1 MELTVKTFDSEL
13 VIDEVTRLELDQIL
27 HDHGYFLNK
36 RCGGEGTC
44 GGCKVVL
51 EEGEVTVA
59 GKPISTSSSHPR
71 NVLACCT
78 KLVGNRSVVRIPS
91 RSLIEIGG
99 AIEHEFYLPPNIAV
113 NPPIRKICVA
123 VPAASLTDHRSDQ
136 ERMVDEIRRT
146 SGLESVSVPLSMTKR
161 LCRLLGTGAQMIN
174 VTLTAFGDHWKVF
187 DLEGGDSLGCSYGM
201 AIDIGT
207 TTVVGLLINLETGAI
222 LQNSARYNQQV
233 EMADDV
239 ASRISAAKSAQNV
252 ERLQRL
258 VVLDTIN
265 PIIDSVCHAEGITR
279 DNIKSF
285 VIAGNT
291 VMAHLLLGLDVSNI
305 GKLPFNPC
313 VRYAEMVTA
322 RQLHMHGHP
331 DAHVE
336 VIPAISGYIGGD
348 ITADI
353 CVAELESQP
362 DGTLLVDIGTNA
374 EMVLKDRNGL
384 ICCATP
390 AGPAFEGAGL
400 LHGCRASKG
409 AIAHVKIGPD
419 LEFTIE
425 CIEDA
430 PPKGVCGSAII
441 DFIAEG
447 FKRGLINRAGRFV
460 IARLKEC
467 DRHVKLDI
475 AGQSVHACALTR
487 RTKTREDS
495 QILVTEADIAQIL
508 QAKAA
513 IFSGIK
519 TLLEQ
524 EGRSIG
530 NVSSILLAGGF
541 ARHINL
547 ENAMC
552 IGMLPRLPT
561 ERFVV
566 MGNSAL
572 AGAYL
577 SLVDYGRAKV
587 MHEIH
592 LRPRIVELNLV
603 DSFEGN
609 FIDAL
614 YLPEAIDEA
623 PNDQTQSY
631 MEADENVH

>member
-1 MELTVKTFDSEL
+1 MRLTVKTFDSERAT
-13 VIDEVTRLELDQIL
+13 DEVTCHELDGAL
-27 HDHGYFLNK
+27 NDLGFLLNK

-51 EEGEVTVA
+51 EEGSFTVA
-59 GKPISTSSSHPR
+59 GKSVSASASHPR
-71 NVLACCT
+71 SALACRT
-78 KLVGNRSVVRIPS
+78 KLVGNHSVVRLPS

-99 AIEHEFYLPPNIAV
+99 AIEHEFQLPQGVVIDPSIKKIRIAL
-113 NPPIRKICVA
+113 
-123 VPAASLTDHRSDQ
+123 PAASLTDHRSDQ
-136 ERMVDEIRRT
+136 ERMVDEVRRL
-146 SGLESVSVPLSMTKR
+146 SGLDSIIVPLSITQR
-161 LCRLLGTGAQMIN
+161 LSRLSGAGVQMFTITIASSGGN
-174 VTLTAFGDHWKVF
+174 WTLF
-187 DLEGGDSLGCSYGM
+187 DLAGVDRPQCSYGV

-207 TTVVGLLINLETGAI
+207 TTVVGLLINLETGVI
-222 LQNSARYNQQV
+222 LQNAARYNQQV

-239 ASRISAAKSAQNV
+239 ASRISAGKSVQGG

-265 PIIDSVCHAEGITR
+265 PIIDSVCHAEGIPR
-279 DNIKSF
+279 DAIESF
-285 VIAGNT
+285 AVAGNT
-291 VMAHLLLGLDVSNI
+291 VMTHLLLGLDVSNI

-313 VRYAEMVTA
+313 VRYPEMVTA
-322 RQLHMHGHP
+322 RQLRMHGHP

-353 CVAELESQP
+353 CVADLEAHP

-374 EMVLKDRNGL
+374 EMVLKDRNEL

-390 AGPAFEGAGL
+390 AGPAFEGGGL

-409 AIAHVKIGPD
+409 AIAHVAIGPD
-419 LEFTIE
+419 LDFTIE
-425 CIEDA
+425 CIGDD

-447 FKRGLINRAGRFV
+447 YRRGLINRAGRFDV
-460 IARLKEC
+460 TRLKEC
-467 DRHVKLDI
+467 GRHVKLDI
-475 AGQSVHACALTR
+475 AGQSVHACTLTKQA
-487 RTKTREDS
+487 TGNGES
-495 QILVTEADIAQIL
+495 PILVTEADIAQIL

-524 EGRSIG
+524 QSRSLDK
-530 NVSSILLAGGF
+530 VVRILLAGGF
-541 ARHINL
+541 ARHINIK
-547 ENAMC
+547 NAMY
-552 IGMLPRLPT
+552 IGMLPQLPSESFT
-561 ERFVV
+561 V
-566 MGNSAL
+566 MGNGAL

-577 SLVDYGRAKV
+577 SLVDRRQTQV

-592 LRPRIVELNLV
+592 MRPRIVELNLIE
-603 DSFEGN
+603 SFEGN

-614 YLPEAIDEA
+614 YLPDMVDEA
-623 PNDQTQSY
+623 TNESERHST
-631 MEADENVH
+631 ETNKNAH